1 MWEDDDDNIDI
12 DEFFNDDKWV
22 VKINNEIQSFDTK
35 YESIECILNYL
46 EDMFD
51 NFSSDIKKISIDD
64 IDNVDD
70 MYDFLLTC
78 DVRTFYETIS
88 IIIKYFK
95 CNFSIKLINMDG
107 EEPEFSEL

>member
-1 MWEDDDDNIDI
+1 MWEDDDDNIED
-12 DEFFNDDKWV
+12 FFDDDKWI
-22 VKINNEIQSFDTK
+22 VKINNEIESFDSK

-51 NFSSDIKKISIDD
+51 NFLLDIKKLSIDD
-64 IDNVDD
+64 VDTVDD
-70 MYDFLLTC
+70 MYDYLLTC
-78 DVRTFYETIS
+78 DVRTFYDTIS

-107 EEPEFSEL
+107 EEPEFREL